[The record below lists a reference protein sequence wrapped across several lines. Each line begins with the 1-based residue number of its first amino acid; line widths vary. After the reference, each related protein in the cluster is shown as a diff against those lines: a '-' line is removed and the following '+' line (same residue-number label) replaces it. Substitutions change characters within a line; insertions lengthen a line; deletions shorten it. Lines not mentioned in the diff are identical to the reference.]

1 MRPTSRPNLRSWRCL
16 IRIGSAALT
25 MALLPVGIA
34 DAGKWPIDSY
44 SGAPVAAR
52 APLAP
57 VAVQIRFNDA
67 APLPAPIDDVALTPP
82 AASESG
88 DTYLLFADGFYAR
101 NETSSWMPY
110 LMFGKEEGDG
120 NDVGGSAGNLT
131 SVAEPQLRLGI
142 GLHRRLIDRMD
153 LTVGYRAEYRGPS
166 VIEDDDIAPVDHNF
180 GLRLRYRF

>member
-1 MRPTSRPNLRSWRCL
+1 MRSTSRANLRSWRCL
-16 IRIGSAALT
+16 TRIGSAAFA
-25 MALLPVGIA
+25 MALLPAGVA
-34 DAGKWPIDSY
+34 DAGKWPVDRY
-44 SGAPVAAR
+44 SGMPIAAR
-52 APLAP
+52 APQAP
-57 VAVQIRFNDA
+57 AAMQVRFNDA
-67 APLPAPIDDVALTPP
+67 APLPALVDDAALAPP

-110 LMFGKEEGDG
+110 LMFGKEARDG
-120 NDVGGSAGNLT
+120 SDLGAGAGNLT
-131 SVAEPQLRLGI
+131 TGAEPELRLGI

-166 VIEDDDIAPVDHNF
+166 VIEDDDIAPVDHNL